1 MSGVIYL
8 HSKFGCG
15 ACQEAKDLL
24 ESMEIPYYELN
35 VELDHAALLRLNRDQ
50 HKYVPQFYIDDTT
63 YISGGLRTLR
73 TMRKEEILDIL
84 K

>member
-1 MSGVIYL
+1 MNVLYL
-8 HSKFGCG
+8 HSKHGCG
-15 ACQEAKDLL
+15 ACQEAKALL
-24 ESMEIPYYELN
+24 EQLEIPYVELN
-35 VELDHAALLRLNRDQ
+35 VELDRAALLRLNRDQ
-50 HKYVPQFYIDDTT
+50 HKYVPQFYIDDVT

>member
-1 MSGVIYL
+1 MGVIYI
-8 HSKFGCG
+8 HSKYGCG
-15 ACQEAKDLL
+15 ACQEAKNLL
-24 ESMEIPYYELN
+24 ESLEIPYEEIN
-35 VELDHAALLRLNRDQ
+35 VELDSAGLHRLHRDK
-50 HKYVPQFYIDDTT
+50 HNYVPQFYVSDTT